1 MALKWLTALCDED
14 SLFNLKLDIVVVD
27 GDIVERRTAG
37 LDLNGP
43 LNSVYRKVNVY
54 DQRAVSHRRATL
66 EHERNYWGA
75 WSGRIN
81 LDGSRIHYID
91 VIQRGADARY
101 RILEVERRSSGDR
114 HRDTVHL
121 HSALKRDGPIY
132 INCAGETATDGGSV
146 QCKAVAA
153 SALGIAAGNVGEIV
167 PVIVPLLRAVTVLA
181 MDTSPSFKKA
191 LPIVLGPAT
200 AMPPNNAGSPVQLAV
215 PSLMGLKGQRTRGCY

>member
-1 MALKWLTALCDED
+1 MRTVSSILSGYCD
-14 SLFNLKLDIVVVD
+14 IA
-27 GDIVERRTAG
+27 ERRTAG

-54 DQRAVSHRRATL
+54 EQRAVSHRRATL
-66 EHERNYWGA
+66 DHERNYWGA

-101 RILEVERRSSGDR
+101 RILDVERRFSGDR

-132 INCAGETATDGGSV
+132 INCAGETATNGGFV

-153 SALGIAAGNVGEIV
+153 PVLGIAAGNVGEIV
-167 PVIVPLLRAVTVLA
+167 PVIVSLLRVNVTVLA
-181 MDTSPSFKKA
+181 MVTPPLFKKA
-191 LPIVLGPAT
+191 LLIVLR
-200 AMPPNNAGSPVQLAV
+200 PVDRDAAE
-215 PSLMGLKGQRTRGCY
+215 